1 MSGAIEF
8 EDYAEYRGGPSW
20 QARWVARAMR
30 WTARPG
36 LDIVASIARPWNIG
50 LPSVLDYL
58 AAVIPVPR
66 GTRRNIVRL
75 DGHRAEWV
83 SAATAPLP
91 AAGGKA
97 ILYFHGGG
105 FLAGGYRSHRRLV
118 AQISAAAKVP
128 VFNVAYRQL
137 PRHTVGDSIADAID
151 AYQYL
156 LEHGFDPAGIVVAG
170 DSAGGL
176 LAFSVAPMARRRG
189 LPLPAGTVGLSPLL
203 NLDYTAL
210 LGHANDRTD
219 SLLSAHSVRTIIEVG
234 MARLG
239 PIDPSWSPVNGELT
253 GLPPALIQVSSTE
266 VLRANAVLMAER
278 LIGAGVP
285 VRLQIWPGQVHVFQ
299 AGADILPEGRAA
311 IAGIADF
318 VRGLIDR
325 DSAATEKVS

>member
-1 MSGAIEF
+1 M
-8 EDYAEYRGGPSW
+8 
-20 QARWVARAMR
+20 RWVL
-30 WTARPG
+30 RPG
-36 LDIVASIARPWNIG
+36 LDAVASIARPWNIG

-58 AAVIPVPR
+58 AAVIPTPR
-66 GTRRNIVRL
+66 GTRRNIVEL
-75 DGHRAEWV
+75 DGYRAEWV

-118 AQISAAAKVP
+118 AQISAAAHVP

-137 PRHTVGDSIADAID
+137 PKHSVGDSIDDAIG
-151 AYQYL
+151 AYHYL
-156 LEHGFDPAGIVVAG
+156 LDHGFDPEDIVVAG

-176 LAFSVAPMARRRG
+176 LAFALAPMARRRG
-189 LPLPAGTVGLSPLL
+189 LPMPAGTVGLSPLL

-210 LGHANDRTD
+210 VGHAYDRTD
-219 SLLSAHSVRTIIEVG
+219 SLLSAHSIRTIVEIG
-234 MARLG
+234 MAALG
-239 PIDPSWSPVNGELT
+239 PIDPSWSPVNGELA
-253 GLPPALIQVSSTE
+253 GLPTALIQVGAAE
-266 VLRANAVLMAER
+266 VLRVDAELMAER
-278 LIGAGVP
+278 LDLAGVP

-311 IAGIADF
+311 IAEISDF

-325 DSAATEKVS
+325 DSTAAKKVS